1 MVAASTT
8 HSGMAAWRYCA
19 AVEAAA
25 VQRNKPW
32 RRGGRDRC
40 VLWVHTG
47 RVGHI
52 ETAYERAVDVG
63 RRRMSPLC
71 SSLCSSS
78 ATSFRRLSLAA
89 AMADAEA
96 TGGQRLVRLG
106 SSGASDPRGTCRTHS
121 CGRARRARRVRVESA
136 GRRGTPGV
144 CRQRRRSS
152 AYATGGVTEHGAA
165 GVGAPGRVHGL
176 AHGCDD
182 DNDAR
187 CINSDDG
194 RHTTRCSGR
203 GGT

>member
-1 MVAASTT
+1 
-8 HSGMAAWRYCA
+8 MAAWRYCA
-19 AVEAAA
+19 AVEATA
-25 VQRNKPW
+25 VQGNKPW
-32 RRGGRDRC
+32 RRGGCDRC

-47 RVGHI
+47 RVGHVG
-52 ETAYERAVDVG
+52 TAYERAVDVG

-78 ATSFRRLSLAA
+78 ATSFRCLSLAA

-96 TGGQRLVRLG
+96 ARGERLVRLG
-106 SSGASDPRGTCRTHS
+106 SSGASDARGTCRTHW
-121 CGRARRARRVRVESA
+121 CGRAHGARRVRVESA

-144 CRQRRRSS
+144 RRQRRRSS
-152 AYATGGVTEHGAA
+152 AYSAGGVTEHGAA

-182 DNDAR
+182 DSDGS

-194 RHTTRCSGR
+194 RHTARRSRR
-203 GGT
+203 GGA